1 MADYRV
7 IPLQTY
13 PRRAHFQY
21 FSQLAQPYGGL
32 TVAVEITSFLARCQ
46 EVGSPFFLSF
56 LYCVSRAANRVPE
69 LRQRVRAGEIVEY
82 DHCPTSHTVALEDG
96 TYCYCALEDTGP
108 FPAYLARAQAAQARA
123 KAQPSLEDGGEEDS
137 LPLFFVSCLPWV
149 SYEGLIQPTP
159 VPADTNPRITW
170 GRWRQEG
177 EKIVLPV
184 SLLCNHALV
193 DGVHMAAF
201 YRCLEEELALFP
213 GESLPHTF

>member
-7 IPLQTY
+7 IPLQAY

-46 EVGSPFFLSF
+46 AEESPFFLSF

-82 DHCPTSHTVALEDG
+82 DHCPT
-96 TYCYCALEDTGP
+96 GP
-108 FPAYLARAQAAQARA
+108 FLAYLSRAQAAQARA
-123 KAQPSLEDGGEEDS
+123 KAQPSLEDGEEEDS

-177 EKIVLPV
+177 KKVVLPV